1 MTKVA
6 LQCNYKGTSWG
17 WPKGKVNEGEDSL
30 ACAIRETLEET
41 GFDPAGHCNEDHF
54 VEGYIDGKYLKIYI
68 AVNVPEDTV
77 FVPQTR
83 KEVSKVEFI
92 SFGEIPH
99 ISSYGVVPFLNKIQ
113 KWIDLDGSKI
123 RKAYLAGAKK
133 SKSQAGPTTV
143 GKKEKG
149 GAVAIDEKNSKTFET
164 DAASAKGWNV
174 GDMFEANSKLTGR
187 SYSSYDGSIK
197 SI

>member
-1 MTKVA
+1 MTKLA

-41 GFDPAGHCNEDHF
+41 GFDPAAHCQEDHF

-92 SFGEIPH
+92 SFGGI
-99 ISSYGVVPFLNKIQ
+99 Y
-113 KWIDLDGSKI
+113 
-123 RKAYLAGAKK
+123 
-133 SKSQAGPTTV
+133 
-143 GKKEKG
+143 
-149 GAVAIDEKNSKTFET
+149 
-164 DAASAKGWNV
+164 
-174 GDMFEANSKLTGR
+174 
-187 SYSSYDGSIK
+187 
-197 SI
+197 